1 MDRSSDILQ
10 FTQPQSQLFS
20 FPHRN
25 DATEPDM
32 REKILIKQTHFS
44 STAKPNKRA
53 STFPFKSEWQ
63 RNTTQQRRTQRSLF
77 RERQPRAILLKIS
90 TSDVE
95 GRKKDGRFVCL
106 CWFGLDMP
114 REPFKPFVRLNFFL
128 CYICRLRFKQTTSN
142 MKAQKRYYGERM
154 TTCIGREQEERGGNT
169 RKGWKKKELM

>member
-1 MDRSSDILQ
+1 MTPLKLTCASK
-10 FTQPQSQLFS
+10 
-20 FPHRN
+20 
-25 DATEPDM
+25 M
-32 REKILIKQTHFS
+32 LIKQTIS
-44 STAKPNKRA
+44 
-53 STFPFKSEWQ
+53 
-63 RNTTQQRRTQRSLF
+63 TQQLNQTNGPQLSHSSQNDSVTQHNSCERSVSLF
-77 RERQPRAILLKIS
+77 RKRQPRSILLKIS

-154 TTCIGREQEERGGNT
+154 TTCIGREQEERGENT
-169 RKGWKKKELM
+169 RKG